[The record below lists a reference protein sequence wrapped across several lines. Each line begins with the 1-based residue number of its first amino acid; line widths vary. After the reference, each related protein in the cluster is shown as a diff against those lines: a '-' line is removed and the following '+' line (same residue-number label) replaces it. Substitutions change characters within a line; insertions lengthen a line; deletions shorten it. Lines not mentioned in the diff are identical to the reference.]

1 MTHLFEVDQVWVLQ
15 LLHNFYLKQNQVY
28 TDVNKNQCQLLLP
41 TLMIFFWPNRIREI
55 YQQYDKYIH
64 GCNFFFVKIS
74 VNSWCQLSQFRVAD
88 VEGAWERRSPK
99 GQGLLRKE
107 GPPTYDILSR
117 NFLLLRFTRFLKGF
131 RRALN
136 ESHPAFVEHS
146 TTAILL
152 S

>member
-55 YQQYDKYIH
+55 CQQYDKYIH

-99 GQGLLRKE
+99 GQSLLRKE
-107 GPPTYDILSR
+107 GPLTYAVLSG
-117 NFLLLRFTRFLKGF
+117 NLVLLWFAHFLKVF
-131 RRALN
+131 CRAPN
-136 ESHPAFVEHS
+136 ESHPALVDLS
-146 TTAILL
+146 LKVILL
-152 S
+152 